1 MGLAVCLLY
10 GVKNARAAGS
20 ALEACERGETP
31 PPWRAGNL
39 KVIGLPDRLCT
50 LKGNIPGHVP
60 CSRGY

>member
-31 PPWRAGNL
+31 PRG
-39 KVIGLPDRLCT
+39 G
-50 LKGNIPGHVP
+50 PGT
-60 CSRGY
+60 